1 VSLYLNFSEMLLPGS
16 GAAPR
21 GSRGSFEA
29 DGGGGGAS
37 LRRGNSGIDSH
48 VPGANLLQL
57 SHALRPTAPRQSVL
71 KYARKCIFEGLHVP
85 RPNPIGSRGPR
96 LSRVSHRD
104 TTFCTA
110 PATSPRPWHPARRRP
125 RRRGTPRRL
134 VVPIEGAI
142 DPCAPFVKKAPPLS
156 QPSQNS
162 PPMVLRRLNQKFC
175 RTASQFADPPR

>member
-1 VSLYLNFSEMLLPGS
+1 MLLPGS

-48 VPGANLLQL
+48 VPNLLQL

-110 PATSPRPWHPARRRP
+110 PAVDVAPTLAPCSPPASPPRHSSPPSRLHRRRYRP
-125 RRRGTPRRL
+125 L
-134 VVPIEGAI
+134 
-142 DPCAPFVKKAPPLS
+142 CPFREKAPPLS

-162 PPMVLRRLNQKFC
+162 PPMVLRRLNQEFC

>member
-1 VSLYLNFSEMLLPGS
+1 MSLYLNFSEMLLPGS

-110 PATSPRPWHPARRRP
+110 PATSPVWKPKYNESKP
-125 RRRGTPRRL
+125 RIFVPRQ
-134 VVPIEGAI
+134 IEVQRKVEVGGGG
-142 DPCAPFVKKAPPLS
+142 
-156 QPSQNS
+156 
-162 PPMVLRRLNQKFC
+162 
-175 RTASQFADPPR
+175 

>member
-1 VSLYLNFSEMLLPGS
+1 MSLYLNFSEMLLPGS

-71 KYARKCIFEGLHVP
+71 KYAARAHLGLESCLGET
-85 RPNPIGSRGPR
+85 RDRRGPR
-96 LSRVSHRD
+96 DPMGLGL
-104 TTFCTA
+104 
-110 PATSPRPWHPARRRP
+110 
-125 RRRGTPRRL
+125 GT
-134 VVPIEGAI
+134 
-142 DPCAPFVKKAPPLS
+142 
-156 QPSQNS
+156 
-162 PPMVLRRLNQKFC
+162 
-175 RTASQFADPPR
+175 